1 MMANHKNREAHV
13 VVIGRARSG
22 KSFLGNQL
30 MNVSK
35 SGSDSDSDDETEEVF
50 GTNAGDDSFTMEIQT
65 APFKDVT
72 VKKMPEKY
80 DITYTDT
87 PGFPDT
93 RGPKHSIEI
102 YDLII
107 EFINKNKPTAIIWN
121 ICPTRVKVDADL
133 YRTYAL
139 LMQEFSNKGIYCAVL
154 ANCQGYVKMKKKQR
168 VEALI
173 VVMKILKGYGLKDFC
188 DDDPYISVSA
198 KELKKTFL
206 AIATKGIVISATIKD
221 VSHFRKFEE
230 LVWAYTG
237 NFDASEATE
246 LNVKLLRRE
255 IETKQTSLS
264 WHESRVRDLNNAI
277 EATIKGAAVL
287 GRGLALFT
295 FGMSA
300 VVAGAAVSTAVTEMQ
315 MAVDDSCEKIPVLQD
330 AVHALKAHLD
340 SQNIENV
347 IRFQKKSMRE
357 LSKIYFA
364 MDEKVKAQDLVDRAN
379 NLSS

>member
-107 EFINKNKPTAIIWN
+107 EFINENKPTAIIWN

-154 ANCQGYVKMKKKQR
+154 ANNQGDQKMNKKKR
-168 VEALI
+168 VEALAD
-173 VVMKILKGYGLKDFC
+173 VTKILRGYGLKDFC
-188 DDDPYISVSA
+188 DDDPFISVSA
-198 KELKKTFL
+198 RELKKTFL
-206 AIATKGIVISATIKD
+206 AIVNKGLEISAPNEVDI
-221 VSHFRKFEE
+221 RKFEDMV
-230 LVWAYTG
+230 LAYTG
-237 NFDASEATE
+237 KFDASEATE
-246 LNVKLLRRE
+246 SRVKYLRSK
-255 IETKQTSLS
+255 IEMKEMNIG

-277 EATIKGAAVL
+277 EGTMIGGSVV
-287 GRGLALFT
+287 GVTLAFFT
-295 FGMSA
+295 FGISA
-300 VVAGAAVSTAVTEMQ
+300 AAAAAAATTAVSGMKIAIN
-315 MAVDDSCEKIPVLQD
+315 DSRDKIPVLQD
-330 AVHALKAHLD
+330 AVNALKSELD
-340 SQNIENV
+340 SQNIEDV
-347 IRFQKKSMRE
+347 IRFHKKSMME

-364 MDEKVKAQDLVDRAN
+364 MDEKVKAQDLVDKAN

>member
-107 EFINKNKPTAIIWN
+107 EFINENKPTAIIWL
-121 ICPTRVKVDADL
+121 ICPTMNKHDADL
-133 YRTYAL
+133 YQTYAL
-139 LMQEFSNKGIYCAVL
+139 LMQEISYKGIYCAVL
-154 ANCQGYVKMKKKQR
+154 ANCKGYVKMNKKKR
-168 VEALI
+168 VEALTE
-173 VVMKILKGYGLKDFC
+173 VTKTLRGYGLMHFF
-188 DDDPYISVSA
+188 DDDPFISVSA

-206 AIATKGIVISATIKD
+206 AIATKGIEISATIED
-221 VSHFRKFEE
+221 VNHFSKFEE
-230 LVWAYTG
+230 LVLAHTG
-237 NFDASEATE
+237 KFDASEATK
-246 LNVKLLRRE
+246 LNVKLLCRE
-255 IETKQTSLS
+255 IEMKQASIG
-264 WHESRVRDLNNAI
+264 WHESRVRELKI
-277 EATIKGAAVL
+277 EIAATLAGSGVEGGA
-287 GRGLALFT
+287 LALFT
-295 FGMSA
+295 FGIS
-300 VVAGAAVSTAVTEMQ
+300 AAVAAAAGSTTVSGMQ
-315 MAVDDSCEKIPVLQD
+315 IAINDSCNKIPVLQD
-330 AVHALKAHLD
+330 AVHGLKAQLD
-340 SQNIENV
+340 SQNIEDV
-347 IRFQKKSMRE
+347 IRFHKKSMRE

-364 MDEKVKAQDLVDRAN
+364 MDEKVKAQDLVDKAN

>member
-107 EFINKNKPTAIIWN
+107 EFINENKPTAIIWN

-154 ANCQGYVKMKKKQR
+154 ANNQGDQKMNKKKR
-168 VEALI
+168 VEALAD
-173 VVMKILKGYGLKDFC
+173 VTKILRGYGLKDFC
-188 DDDPYISVSA
+188 DDDPFISVSA
-198 KELKKTFL
+198 RELKKTFL
-206 AIATKGIVISATIKD
+206 AIVNKGLETSATNEVEI
-221 VSHFRKFEE
+221 RKFEDM
-230 LVWAYTG
+230 VFAYTSK
-237 NFDASEATE
+237 FDASVASE
-246 LNVKLLRRE
+246 LRVKDIRRE
-255 IETKQTSLS
+255 IEMKEMNIAWQ
-264 WHESRVRDLNNAI
+264 EKKI
-277 EATIKGAAVL
+277 IIYKKAVDDEL
-287 GRGLALFT
+287 KHVSTVDTTLMFFT
-295 FGMSA
+295 FGISA
-300 VVAGAAVSTAVTEMQ
+300 FVTNPRAQEQ
-315 MAVDDSCEKIPVLQD
+315 IDLYQNAINDTRHKIPVLQV
-330 AVHALKAHLD
+330 AVHALKLELD
-340 SQNIENV
+340 SQNIEDV
-347 IRFQKKSMRE
+347 IRFHKKSMME

-364 MDEKVKAQDLVDRAN
+364 MDEKVKAQDLVDKAN